1 MYNGNVKDVIKK
13 FPGSLKCKV
22 VIIPGSMWW
31 SWPFSLWAG
40 LDIAG
45 SQLAL
50 TTRPTPPQPNSRH
63 KELIVR
69 HILTHTISDIIS
81 WIFWLQAGLVYQ
93 NKKWVESY
101 IFSCFRSGYCSL
113 CCLSMLLV
121 RWRMT
126 SCLQSRDS
134 STKYTSGNMKM
145 SGTAL
150 SLNFSTIIYR
160 LNTPLTRCRVPHFPR
175 ITKYQ
180 MSKEYF

>member
-1 MYNGNVKDVIKK
+1 ME
-13 FPGSLKCKV
+13 
-22 VIIPGSMWW
+22 
-31 SWPFSLWAG
+31 
-40 LDIAG
+40 
-45 SQLAL
+45 L
-50 TTRPTPPQPNSRH
+50 T
-63 KELIVR
+63 
-69 HILTHTISDIIS
+69 ILTLGRSWHCWIS
-81 WIFWLQAGLVYQ
+81 AGPDNSPHSATTKLPAQ
-93 NKKWVESY
+93 RTNCSSHFNPHNIRHNIMNILASSRACLSKQKMGR
-101 IFSCFRSGYCSL
+101 ILHFPCFRSGYCSL